1 MSISEDQDWRPE
13 GRAFLKSD
21 RWEEWR
27 GGANDQKS
35 GVPAPALQKPVPQ
48 GTTVVSLPNP
58 KADGLGA
65 LSLTEAI
72 ARRRTERQY
81 ADSPLS
87 LGELSFLLWATQ
99 GVHEVVREGTATRR
113 TVPSGGARHPFETYL
128 YVDRVSSLE
137 VGLYRYLAID
147 HQLALIATA
156 TDLDARIDAGI
167 NNQKRGA
174 AVVFVWSAIP
184 YRTEWRYGFL
194 SHKLIALDAG
204 HVCQNL
210 YLAATAIGAGVCA
223 IDAYD
228 QTKIDAAIG
237 VDSRDELTVYCATV
251 GKLHIHDV

>member
-1 MSISEDQDWRPE
+1 MPISKQENWKNE

-21 RWEEWR
+21 RWAEWR
-27 GGANDQKS
+27 SGENDQKI
-35 GVPAPALQKPVPQ
+35 GVPVPALQKPVTQ
-48 GTTVVSLPNP
+48 GTTTVSLPAP
-58 KADGLGA
+58 RADGIGT
-65 LSLTEAI
+65 LSLAEAI

-81 ADSPLS
+81 AATPLS
-87 LGELSFLLWATQ
+87 LAELSFLLWATQ
-99 GVHEVVREGTATRR
+99 GVHEVIQGGTALRR

-128 YVDRVSSLE
+128 YVERVSGLE
-137 VGLYRYLAID
+137 AGLYRYLSVE
-147 HQLALIATA
+147 HQLALVAA
-156 TDLDARIDAGI
+156 APDLGSRIDAGI

-174 AVVFVWSAIP
+174 AVVFVWSTIP

-210 YLAATAIGAGVCA
+210 YLAATAIDAGVCA

-237 VDSRDELTVYCATV
+237 VDGRNELTIYCATV
-251 GKLHIHDV
+251 GKLPEGSA

>member
-1 MSISEDQDWRPE
+1 MPISKDQDWRSE

-21 RWEEWR
+21 RWDEWPV
-27 GGANDQKS
+27 GGSDQRN
-35 GVPAPALQKPVPQ
+35 GVPVPALQKPAPRGATIVA
-48 GTTVVSLPNP
+48 LPDP
-58 KADGLGA
+58 KADGLGG

-72 ARRRTERQY
+72 SRRRTERQY
-81 ADSPLS
+81 AASPLS
-87 LGELSFLLWATQ
+87 LKELSFLLWATQ
-99 GVHEVVREGTATRR
+99 GVHEIFREGTALRR

-137 VGLYRYLAID
+137 IGLYRYLSIE
-147 HQLALIATA
+147 HQLALVAGSA
-156 TDLDARIDAGI
+156 DLGARIDAGI

-174 AVVFVWSAIP
+174 AVVFVWAAIP

-223 IDAYD
+223 IDAYA

-237 VDSRDELTVYCATV
+237 VDGRDELTVYCATV
-251 GKLHIHDV
+251 GKIP

>member
-1 MSISEDQDWRPE
+1 MPISKNEGWRSE

-21 RWEEWR
+21 RWGEWR
-27 GGANDQKS
+27 SGTNDQKN
-35 GVPAPALQKPVPQ
+35 GVPSPALQKPLPQ
-48 GTTVVSLPNP
+48 GTTLISLPDP
-58 KADGLGA
+58 KAGGLGS

-72 ARRRTERQY
+72 ARRRTQRRY
-81 ADSPLS
+81 ATSPLT

-99 GVHEVVREGTATRR
+99 GVHEVIGEGSALRR

-128 YVDRVSSLE
+128 YVDRVSALE
-137 VGLYRYLAID
+137 VGLYRYLAIE
-147 HQLALIATA
+147 HRLSLVAASA
-156 TDLDARIDAGI
+156 ELDAQIDAGI

-237 VDSRDELTVYCATV
+237 VDGRDELTVYCATV
-251 GKLHIHDV
+251 GKLP

>member
-1 MSISEDQDWRPE
+1 MSISKDQDWRPE

-48 GTTVVSLPNP
+48 GTTIVSLPDP

-81 ADSPLS
+81 AESPLS

-137 VGLYRYLAID
+137 VGLYRYWAIE
-147 HQLALIATA
+147 HQLALVATA
-156 TDLDARIDAGI
+156 ADLGARIDAGI

-174 AVVFVWSAIP
+174 AVVFIWSAIP

-237 VDSRDELTVYCATV
+237 VDGRDELTVYCATV
-251 GKLHIHDV
+251 GKLHLHDV

>member
-1 MSISEDQDWRPE
+1 MRTSKDENWRSE

-27 GGANDQKS
+27 SGANDQKS
-35 GVPAPALQKPVPQ
+35 GVPAPALQKAVPE
-48 GTTVVSLPNP
+48 GATLVSLPDP
-58 KADGLGA
+58 KANGIGN

-72 ARRRTERQY
+72 TRRRTERQY
-81 ADSPLS
+81 SASPLS

-99 GVHEVVREGTATRR
+99 GVHEIVREGTALRR
-113 TVPSGGARHPFETYL
+113 TVPSGGARHPFETCL
-128 YVDRVSSLE
+128 YVDRVSGLE
-137 VGLYRYLAID
+137 VGLYRYLSIE
-147 HQLALIATA
+147 HQLALLAA
-156 TDLDARIDAGI
+156 SGDLGARIDAGI
-167 NNQKRGA
+167 NNQRRGA

-237 VDSRDELTVYCATV
+237 IDGRDELTVYCATV
-251 GKLHIHDV
+251 GKLP

>member
-1 MSISEDQDWRPE
+1 MPISKDQNWRSE

-21 RWEEWR
+21 RWDEWR

-35 GVPAPALQKPVPQ
+35 GVPVPALQKPVAQ
-48 GTTVVSLPNP
+48 ETTTFSLPDP
-58 KADGLGA
+58 KADGLGG

-72 ARRRTERQY
+72 ARRHTERQY
-81 ADSPLS
+81 AASPLS
-87 LGELSFLLWATQ
+87 LQEFSFLLWATQ
-99 GVHEVVREGTATRR
+99 GVHEILREGSALRR

-128 YVDRVSSLE
+128 CVDRVSSLE
-137 VGLYRYLAID
+137 VGLYRYLSIE
-147 HQLALIATA
+147 HRLALVAA
-156 TDLDARIDAGI
+156 SADLGARIDAGI

-174 AVVFVWSAIP
+174 AVVFVWTAIP

-210 YLAATAIGAGVCA
+210 YLAATAIVAGVCA

-237 VDSRDELTVYCATV
+237 VDGREELTVYCATV
-251 GKLHIHDV
+251 GKVP